1 MKKIFLLL
9 GIAVMLGMALAF
21 AHAGEDFNKTK
32 QIIDSKI
39 SCDNLGNEQLEEI
52 GDYYMEQMHPGEA
65 HEMMHKMMGG
75 ENSEFVKLMHIT
87 MAKSIYC
94 GENTMMQGVGGY
106 GMGGSGG
113 MMSMMNM
120 MSQMMSGRTPNTNVM
135 QGMMGSWYGYGYWN
149 FVNALYAILLIGLV
163 ILAYLWVVRLWKDL
177 PKKRR

>member
-1 MKKIFLLL
+1 M
-9 GIAVMLGMALAF
+9 
-21 AHAGEDFNKTK
+21 NKTLVFILIIGMLSISLVSAHENFTETK
-32 QIIDSKI
+32 QLIDSKI
-39 SCDNLGNEQLEEI
+39 SCDKLADEQLEEI
-52 GDYYMEQMHPGEA
+52 VDYYMEQMHPGEA